1 MKFILFILSVFLTT
15 TLFSQ
20 EVITLKTRD
29 SVKQNFLLKIPKHE
43 AKAIVILFPGGN
55 GKIKL
60 HKEKKKWSTTNF
72 LIRSRNHFL
81 ANDFITVSI
90 DVPSDK
96 RSKDGLYYNFR
107 NSQEHL
113 TDLTEVI
120 KYLKTNYNKPIWLIG
135 TSRGTESVAFIASEK
150 SDLIN
155 GIVLTSSMSKRN
167 SKGKTLQE
175 LFIDGIEVPTLIISH
190 KKDACKATPPKGS
203 IEIFKMLNDDI
214 KKEYKVFEGG
224 NDSGL
229 KPCKAMSYHG
239 YLGIEKEVVDYISNW
254 IKSH

>member
-1 MKFILFILSVFLTT
+1 MKIISFILSILITT
-15 TLFSQ
+15 TLCSQ

-29 SVKQNFLLKIPKHE
+29 NVKQNFLLEIPKNE
-43 AKAIVILFPGGN
+43 AKAIVVLFPGGN

-60 HKEKKKWSTTNF
+60 HKEKKKWATSNF
-72 LIRSRNHFL
+72 LLRSREYFL
-81 ANDFITVSI
+81 ANDFITASI
-90 DVPSDK
+90 DVPSDR

-107 NSQEHL
+107 NSKEHL
-113 TDLTEVI
+113 TDLIEVI

-135 TSRGTESVAFIASEK
+135 TSRGTESVAFLASEK
-150 SDLIN
+150 SDLID

-175 LFIDGIEVPTLIISH
+175 LFLDNIEVPTLIISH
-190 KKDACKATPPKGS
+190 KNDACKATPARGS
-203 IEIFKMLNDDI
+203 KEIFKMLSEDI
-214 KKEYKVFEGG
+214 EKEYKVFEGG
-224 NDSGL
+224 KDSGL
-229 KPCKAMSYHG
+229 NPCKAMSYHG